1 MKKPVNIK
9 SQDYLKLSALCED
22 FRTDSDLIID
32 HYEDVLGP
40 DVGRDA
46 IWDIISD
53 SNTEMSNANKAVR
66 NDILTYLEKIHAARV
81 GKAKGIPNLNIGNEE
96 NSEGEEV
103 HKEKELSQDER
114 NEAIELL
121 FDPELLYTLNTDLG
135 RRIVCDEKLRLT
147 VLLTGLS
154 AYGQNPL
161 NLFLRGPSSS
171 GKTFV
176 VTKTLKF
183 FPKKDVW
190 YLGRLSP
197 TALMHG
203 YGETEIIDGVPF
215 KVIDMSQ
222 KILVFLESPNI
233 ETITQLLP
241 VLSHD
246 VPEIEIRVTNKNGK
260 GQNKT
265 ENVLVRGA
273 PVTIF
278 CTTGGE
284 ILKDLST
291 RSVITAP
298 EITKEKIEGV
308 LKRQREEAT
317 SPWLK
322 NKISPRFI
330 PIVQRSLE
338 LLSNHYKNVEVF
350 IPDFEVLEMAAR
362 MDPRIQR
369 DQMKLFEL
377 IKSSAR
383 LHAVHRP
390 YRESEDGEDRW
401 IEANYFDVIT
411 GLTVFKDA
419 EISTTSGLAP
429 FVIDFFRHVCVPLR
443 EEQNQHT
450 FSYVDMQRKYYEVYG
465 NPLGIATLRL
475 ERVKPLENAGYLT
488 STTDELD
495 RRTRLFQILQDIP
508 GEKSR
513 EEYGGFVVSS
523 VLEEESLNNWIGEI
537 EKIGRNMENISRGF
551 LDIYTG
557 SNTDVL
563 ITKNTPTLNKSD
575 HPYADAN
582 MRWYF
587 LKLFPVSKE
596 GLNNAL
602 PFKRESTT
610 ILDSLKGDPEMP
622 SIDEGKNAEEV
633 ISKKASIHPNSDQNK
648 TPNTSEVGT
657 PKNQVTKSNTIGQFN
672 PEPADPPK
680 NKCIICRKD
689 TLTTECDDEGI
700 CLACQKEQEEFGEA
714 PRESIPITE
723 LFPNCESTVPGNKE
737 KEGEI

>member
-1 MKKPVNIK
+1 MNNK
-9 SQDYLKLSALCED
+9 SQDYINLSELLTD
-22 FRTDSDLIID
+22 FGADSEIIIE
-32 HYEDVLGP
+32 HYEQVYGP

-46 IWDIISD
+46 IWDTITD
-53 SNTEMSNANKAVR
+53 SNTRLQNVNNGIREE
-66 NDILTYLEKIHAARV
+66 ILTYLEKLHAD
-81 GKAKGIPNLNIGNEE
+81 KAVKVKTIPNLNIGN
-96 NSEGEEV
+96 NQNAEGEEP
-103 HKEKELSQDER
+103 HKEKELTEDER

-121 FDPELLYTLNTDLG
+121 FDPELLYTLDTDLG
-135 RRIVCDEKLRLT
+135 RRIVCDETLRLT

-154 AYGQNPL
+154 VYGQNPL

-176 VTKTLKF
+176 VTETLKF
-183 FPKKDVW
+183 FPKKDIW
-190 YLGRLSP
+190 FLGRLSP
-197 TALMHG
+197 TAIMHG
-203 YGETEIIDGVPF
+203 YGETEIIDGVNF

-222 KILVFLESPNI
+222 KILVFLESPNM

-273 PVTIF
+273 PATIF

-298 EITKEKIEGV
+298 EVTKEKIEGV

-322 NKISPRFI
+322 NKISPKFI
-330 PIVQRSLE
+330 PVVQRSLE

-350 IPDFEVLEMAAR
+350 IPDFEVLEMEAR

-369 DQMKLFEL
+369 DQKKLFEF

-383 LHAVHRP
+383 LHAVQRQ
-390 YRESEDGEDRW
+390 YRESEDGKDRW

-411 GLTVFKDA
+411 GLTVFRGA

-429 FVIDFFRHVCVPLR
+429 FVIDFFRNVCVPLR
-443 EEQNQHT
+443 DEENQHT
-450 FSYVDMQRKYYEVYG
+450 FSYVDMQRKYYEVHG
-465 NPLGIATLRL
+465 TPLGITTLRK

-495 RRTRLFQILQDIP
+495 RRTRLFQILQSSP
-508 GEKSR
+508 EEKSR
-513 EEYGGFVVSS
+513 GEYGGFVVSS
-523 VLEEESLNNWIGEI
+523 ILEEERLNNWIREVG
-537 EKIGRNMENISRGF
+537 KIGGIIENISREF
-551 LDIYTG
+551 LDVYTG
-557 SNTDVL
+557 SD
-563 ITKNTPTLNKSD
+563 TLTLQKTTSL
-575 HPYADAN
+575 YVDAN

-596 GLNNAL
+596 ALGNAL
-602 PFKRESTT
+602 PSKKQSPA
-610 ILDSLKGDPEMP
+610 IPSSLKKDPERG
-622 SIDEGKNAEEV
+622 SIEEDKSVEEV
-633 ISKKASIHPNSDQNK
+633 KSKNTDIPSNSEQTENSKALNAL
-648 TPNTSEVGT
+648 TP
-657 PKNQVTKSNTIGQFN
+657 TKPVAKRNTIGQFD
-672 PEPADPPK
+672 PEVFEEDK
-680 NKCIICRKD
+680 KRY
-689 TLTTECDDEGI
+689 T
-700 CLACQKEQEEFGEA
+700 QEA
-714 PRESIPITE
+714 
-723 LFPNCESTVPGNKE
+723 L
-737 KEGEI
+737 

>member
-1 MKKPVNIK
+1 MNKNQLDKK
-9 SQDYLKLSALCED
+9 SQEYKKLSEFLADNAVEANIETILSVHTEQYREDMDPIIYWGIQCDSSPELRKITVVSEILKGVAL
-22 FRTDSDLIID
+22 
-32 HYEDVLGP
+32 
-40 DVGRDA
+40 
-46 IWDIISD
+46 ISALA
-53 SNTEMSNANKAVR
+53 EKA
-66 NDILTYLEKIHAARV
+66 
-81 GKAKGIPNLNIGNEE
+81 GKSKKGD
-96 NSEGEEV
+96 V
-103 HKEKELSQDER
+103 HKVKELSEDER

-121 FDPELLYTLNTDLG
+121 FDPEILHTLNVDLG
-135 RRIVCDEKLRLT
+135 RRIVADENLRLT

-171 GKTFV
+171 GKSFV
-176 VTKTLKF
+176 VTETLKF
-183 FPKKDVW
+183 FPKKDIW
-190 YLGRLSP
+190 FIGRLSP
-197 TALMHG
+197 TAIMHG
-203 YGETEIIDGVPF
+203 YGETETIDGVDF

-222 KILVFLESPNI
+222 KILVFLESPNA

-265 ENVLVRGA
+265 ENVIVRGA

-291 RSVITAP
+291 RSIITAP

-322 NKISPRFI
+322 NRISPKFI
-330 PIVQRSLE
+330 PVVERSIE

-350 IPDFEVLEMAAR
+350 IPDFEVLEMEAR

-369 DQMKLFEL
+369 DQKKLFEL

-383 LHAVHRP
+383 LHAVNRL
-390 YRESEDGEDRW
+390 YRESKDGRDSW

-429 FVIDFFRHVCVPLR
+429 FVIEFFRNVCVPLR
-443 EEQNQHT
+443 DAEKQHT
-450 FSYVDMQRKYYEVYG
+450 FSYLEMQQKYEEVYG
-465 NPLGIATLRL
+465 TPLGIGTLRL
-475 ERVKPLENAGYLT
+475 ERVRPLENAGYLT

-495 RRTRLFQILQDIP
+495 RRTRLFQILSDIP
-508 GEKSR
+508 EEKTR

-523 VLEEESLNNWIGEI
+523 VLEEERLNNWIREV
-537 EKIGRNMENISRGF
+537 EKIGRINENISREF
-551 LDIYTG
+551 LDVYTG
-557 SNTDVL
+557 SDILTHDKTTSL
-563 ITKNTPTLNKSD
+563 
-575 HPYADAN
+575 YADPN

-596 GLNNAL
+596 DLKNTL
-602 PFKRESTT
+602 PFKRESST
-610 ILDSLKGDPEMP
+610 ILHSLKGDSEKP
-622 SIDEGKNAEEV
+622 SIGDAKNAEEAV
-633 ISKKASIHPNSDQNK
+633 FKNVDVPSNLGGIEEQVGEHSEHSKKPVTQSMKTVSSQTLSNLSNLSNSHNTKNVCDSCGRNRK
-648 TPNTSEVGT
+648 TTLYLGSWLCAECLKDKKEFSE
-657 PKNQVTKSNTIGQFN
+657 PSFLLDKAND
-672 PEPADPPK
+672 A
-680 NKCIICRKD
+680 
-689 TLTTECDDEGI
+689 
-700 CLACQKEQEEFGEA
+700 EFQAKQALEA
-714 PRESIPITE
+714 KVVMEAI
-723 LFPNCESTVPGNKE
+723 
-737 KEGEI
+737 

>member
-1 MKKPVNIK
+1 MNTNIEK
-9 SQDYLKLSALCED
+9 SQAYIKLSKLSAQ
-22 FRTDSDLIID
+22 F
-32 HYEDVLGP
+32 GW
-40 DVGRDA
+40 DA
-46 IWDIISD
+46 EMPLEYFAENYGKSENAILDILVSVN
-53 SNTEMSNANKAVR
+53 SSLERANKADTDEFMNLLASVH
-66 NDILTYLEKIHAARV
+66 EE
-81 GKAKGIPNLNIGNEE
+81 KAKPKTKTKPD
-96 NSEGEEV
+96 EEV
-103 HKEKELSQDER
+103 RPEKELTEDER

-135 RRIVCDEKLRLT
+135 RRIVSDEKLRLT

-176 VTKTLKF
+176 VTETLKY
-183 FPKKDVW
+183 FPKKDIW
-190 YLGRLSP
+190 FLGRLSP

-241 VLSHD
+241 ILSHD

-291 RSVITAP
+291 RSLITAP

-322 NKISPRFI
+322 NKISPKFI

-338 LLSNHYKNVEVF
+338 LLRNRYKNVEVF
-350 IPDFEVLEMAAR
+350 IPDFEVLEMEAR

-369 DQMKLFEL
+369 DQKKLFEL

-383 LHAVHRP
+383 LHAIHRQ
-390 YRESEDGEDRW
+390 YKESENGEDRW

-411 GLTVFKDA
+411 GLTVFRDA
-419 EISTTSGLAP
+419 EISTTSGLPP
-429 FVIDFFRHVCVPLR
+429 FVIDFFRKVCVPLR
-443 EEQNQHT
+443 DDQNQHT

-465 NPLGIATLRL
+465 DPLGIATLRL

-495 RRTRLFQILQDIP
+495 RRTRLFQILQSIP
-508 GEKSR
+508 GEKTR
-513 EEYGGFVVSS
+513 EEYGGFVVSTI
-523 VLEEESLNNWIGEI
+523 LEEERLNKWISEV
-537 EKIGRNMENISRGF
+537 EKIGRIKENISRDF

-563 ITKNTPTLNKSD
+563 ITKNTPTLQNTNSL
-575 HPYADAN
+575 YADAN

-587 LKLFPVSKE
+587 LKVFPVSKE

-602 PFKRESTT
+602 PFKRESTV
-610 ILDSLKGDPEMP
+610 ILNSLKRDPEMP

-633 ISKKASIHPNSDQNK
+633 ISKNTTILHNSEQNE
-648 TPNTSEVGT
+648 TPNTSEGST
-657 PKNQVTKSNTIGQFN
+657 PSKPVAKSNTI
-672 PEPADPPK
+672 PPSSPVPAPSEEKPNYRPPK
-680 NKCIICRKD
+680 
-689 TLTTECDDEGI
+689 DERVGT
-700 CLACQKEQEEFGEA
+700 
-714 PRESIPITE
+714 PIADM
-723 LFPNCESTVPGNKE
+723 FPNCETVPPKTKCESCGRTITTTECEGKWLCDVCISDNPLFLE
-737 KEGEI
+737 EGETQKTPEVVK